1 MKHQKGF
8 RNVHRLVCFSL
19 TVWLPLIL
27 LASCGGSSA
36 QRLTATDIRR
46 SASQPVVVQPTPSDV
61 LQERVL
67 SRYLELAYDGKFEE
81 LKTLIYLDREKQKEK
96 GRSSD
101 PERGETPSSTVL
113 SEMARE
119 HLVDGLPKLI
129 NIGKLRIVKFD
140 SVKTDNEDAVIAV
153 TLRSEIDPNSTFD
166 KVFRLRRV
174 NEEWKIV
181 EVKSRLIDRNSLEP
195 VSEI

>member
-1 MKHQKGF
+1 MKHQKEF
-8 RNVHRLVCFSL
+8 QNVYRLGCFLL
-19 TVWLPLIL
+19 TLWLPLIL

-36 QRLTATDIRR
+36 QHLTATEIRR
-46 SASQPVVVQPTPSDV
+46 SATQPGVLRPTPSDV
-61 LQERVL
+61 QPEKVL
-67 SRYLELAYDGKFEE
+67 SRYLELAYDGKFDD

-96 GRSSD
+96 TRNSD
-101 PERGETPSSTVL
+101 PERGEAPSSTVL

-153 TLRSEIDPNSTFD
+153 TLRSEIDPDSRFD

-181 EVKSRLIDRNSLEP
+181 EVKSRLIEPSAPEP
-195 VSEI
+195 VSKI